1 MKKIINCLFRS
12 APGRYSHASDVWSF
26 GVLAWELFAAFY
38 DSNIMPRQT
47 IPYYNHT
54 NDEVTPCKILKFKIS
69 IPQGIC
75 MLKNQRN
82 IKIKKPTWR
91 LVLTEQHWRRNWVFF
106 YSHTR
111 LHGRR
116 KNYLIVTSLQFPK
129 VTRTWNFSY
138 SITWHLC
145 DFFPDFAK
153 YQKKPATTK
162 TTLLSRLDTFCDSR
176 MLFLWSK
183 GEATCYCSLWL
194 SDMQV
199 SYDLLKESMLQ
210 KPWKFCLRHL
220 WVIYLKLKKFQEAI

>member
-1 MKKIINCLFRS
+1 M
-12 APGRYSHASDVWSF
+12 HV
-26 GVLAWELFAAFY
+26 
-38 DSNIMPRQT
+38 
-47 IPYYNHT
+47 
-54 NDEVTPCKILKFKIS
+54 
-69 IPQGIC
+69 
-75 MLKNQRN
+75 KNQRN

-91 LVLTEQHWRRNWVFF
+91 LVVTEQHWRRNWVFF

-116 KNYLIVTSLQFPK
+116 KKLSHSYLTSISEGNENLKLLILNNVAF
-129 VTRTWNFSY
+129 VR
-138 SITWHLC
+138 L
-145 DFFPDFAK
+145 FFPDFAK

-220 WVIYLKLKKFQEAI
+220 

>member
-12 APGRYSHASDVWSF
+12 APEVISQGRYSHASDVWSF

-54 NDEVTPCKILKFKIS
+54 NDEVTSRKILKFKIS

-91 LVLTEQHWRRNWVFF
+91 LVVTEQHWRRNWVFF

-138 SITWHLC
+138 SITWHLY
-145 DFFPDFAK
+145 DFFF
-153 YQKKPATTK
+153 QILQSIKKN
-162 TTLLSRLDTFCDSR
+162 
-176 MLFLWSK
+176 
-183 GEATCYCSLWL
+183 
-194 SDMQV
+194 QQ
-199 SYDLLKESMLQ
+199 LQ
-210 KPWKFCLRHL
+210 KPLSCPDWIHFVIQECCSYEAKERPPAIALFDCLTCRLAMIFSKKVCFRNHESF
-220 WVIYLKLKKFQEAI
+220 VSGIYR

>member
-12 APGRYSHASDVWSF
+12 APEVISQGRYSHASDVWSF

-91 LVLTEQHWRRNWVFF
+91 LVVTEQHWRRNWVFF

-153 YQKKPATTK
+153 YQK
-162 TTLLSRLDTFCDSR
+162 
-176 MLFLWSK
+176 
-183 GEATCYCSLWL
+183 
-194 SDMQV
+194 
-199 SYDLLKESMLQ
+199 
-210 KPWKFCLRHL
+210 
-220 WVIYLKLKKFQEAI
+220 